1 MRSDYIPVC
10 HNPYTVELS
19 TVVTKQNLDKQKKRD
34 EEFEKRSR
42 EQAAAAAATAATADA
57 GHAASKSEADRIA
70 AEKALDADDDKELE
84 KMRLAAEKS
93 AAARKKRNEEN
104 DVKAAAHAAAKQKEH
119 DDLVVSNTQNIVLKL
134 EQVLD
139 ADVEIVAA
147 HHKIATCTAERTRLW
162 NLLYTEYDL
171 AKHLEANDACV
182 QKITDAVQKEP
193 EDKLH
198 KENVPKIMAWLEDLK
213 AQNAPNETIHVA
225 LPAQQYTKKP
235 SSSAAS
241 APGAEPPAPASAASA
256 VPSAAAS
263 AAAAK
268 TPAAAS
274 AAASA
279 AAAKTPAP
287 AAKPPA
293 AASAAA
299 AKTPAAA
306 ANPPAVAAAAANP
319 PAAGKN
325 GKPATPAATV
335 QPAAAAPAT
344 GGADMAAGVHLT
356 AAIKKKE
363 LEAAEQAHK
372 TDTKSAEKT
381 LACDNAKKI
390 MALWKTA
397 QAKANAYTKST
408 KEKVTKKNNQAS
420 HDKKVSA
427 ALAELK
433 QAKSAAEEASKAVM
447 PAAASVVTH
456 SAFVYSPTVFSVEIH
471 DADLYIV

>member
-268 TPAAAS
+268 TPAAA
-274 AAASA
+274 
-279 AAAKTPAP
+279 
-287 AAKPPA
+287 
-293 AASAAA
+293 
-299 AKTPAAA
+299 